1 MDANVQSM
9 FASYDIMGVW
19 RDNASLAKVFTT
31 DKDMI
36 PKPAVREMNLENPNK
51 PPEIFGCAE
60 DEKSDGEEGTYKINL
75 SETFGNPDASYCVTW
90 PELDVCRRHAHD
102 RTGLRIT

>member
-9 FASYDIMGVW
+9 FASFDIMGVW
-19 RDNASLAKVFTT
+19 RDQASLAKVFTT